1 MNRFWKVTVL
11 VVILAVVVAVLSGC
25 SQTKTGNRIVDGK
38 DVQTFTHA
46 IVKIGDDLV
55 VKGAVTQWRD
65 YKDGDEVQVLIGGK
79 YYLTH
84 YSNVVLIADPEAGAL
99 AYEDPDWFTMGE

>member
-1 MNRFWKVTVL
+1 MKRFLKITVL
-11 VVILAVVVAVLSGC
+11 VVILVVCVFVFSGC
-25 SQTKTGNRIVDGK
+25 ETKTGNRIVNGK

-46 IVKIGDDLV
+46 YVKLGDETI

-65 YKDGDEVQVLIGGK
+65 YTNGDEVQVLINGK

-84 YSNVVLIADPEAGAL
+84 YSNVVLIADPEHGAL
-99 AYEDPDWFTMGE
+99 NYSDPDWFTEGE